1 MDDSVAREYNRNDSF
16 VTLGDGNQTGRSAK
30 DRNASFS
37 QTTGTFDM
45 TGIVDQ
51 RLKPQSLR
59 RHRKSEF
66 EQYLPRHLTNSPNMN
81 VAPYPIDEK
90 GRLKKTQVLD
100 HIIKMKRDVNRKNE
114 SIKEKI
120 KR

>member
-1 MDDSVAREYNRNDSF
+1 
-16 VTLGDGNQTGRSAK
+16 
-30 DRNASFS
+30 
-37 QTTGTFDM
+37 M

-66 EQYLPRHLTNSPNMN
+66 EQYLPRHIINSPNTK

-100 HIIKMKRDVNRKNE
+100 HIIRMKKDVNRKNE
-114 SIKEKI
+114 NVKEKI

>member
-1 MDDSVAREYNRNDSF
+1 M
-16 VTLGDGNQTGRSAK
+16 TG
-30 DRNASFS
+30 
-37 QTTGTFDM
+37 

-66 EQYLPRHLTNSPNMN
+66 EQYLPRHIKNSPNTN

-100 HIIKMKRDVNRKNE
+100 HIIKMKRDVNRKNDN
-114 SIKEKI
+114 IKEHNKKKNEETFVNYLLEKKQQEKVE
-120 KR
+120 KRKLRLM

>member
-1 MDDSVAREYNRNDSF
+1 
-16 VTLGDGNQTGRSAK
+16 
-30 DRNASFS
+30 
-37 QTTGTFDM
+37 M

-66 EQYLPRHLTNSPNMN
+66 EQYLPQHIKKNPNTN

-100 HIIKMKRDVNRKNE
+100 HIIKMKKDVNRKNE
-114 SIKEKI
+114 HVKEEIKKRNEETFVNYLLEKKQQEKVE
-120 KR
+120 KRKLKL

>member
-1 MDDSVAREYNRNDSF
+1 
-16 VTLGDGNQTGRSAK
+16 
-30 DRNASFS
+30 
-37 QTTGTFDM
+37 
-45 TGIVDQ
+45 
-51 RLKPQSLR
+51 
-59 RHRKSEF
+59 
-66 EQYLPRHLTNSPNMN
+66 MN
-81 VAPYPIDEK
+81 VAPFPIDEK